1 VETIRGKLQMTD
13 PNAERPIIAI
23 VGGTGK
29 EGKGLAYRWAKAG
42 FTIVIGSRTAEKAA
56 TAAYDLEQVL
66 SLQGRITGASNSDAA
81 SQADVVMLTVP
92 YTAHAEIL
100 ESIKQAVQGRL
111 LIDATVP
118 LQAGKPTKVQMP
130 PAGSAAQEARSLLGE
145 AVEVAAAFHTISYEH
160 LLQDEPVDC
169 DVLVT
174 GTSPEAR
181 ARAIALV
188 TAAGLQ
194 GWDAGPLENSSVSE
208 GLTSVLIHI
217 NKKHGSRQAGIRI
230 TGVGRT

>member
-1 VETIRGKLQMTD
+1 MTNPTSGKSTL
-13 PNAERPIIAI
+13 AI

-42 FTIVIGSRTAEKAA
+42 YRIIIGSRDPEKAA
-56 TAAYDLEQVL
+56 MVARDLGQLL
-66 SLQGRITGASNSDAA
+66 SLKSRVVGASNVDAT

-92 YTAHAEIL
+92 YAAHAEIL
-100 ESIKQAVQGRL
+100 ESIKAAAQGKL

-118 LQAGKPTKVQMP
+118 LQPGRPTRVQMP
-130 PAGSAAQEARSLLGE
+130 PAGSAAQEARSILGDQ
-145 AVEVAAAFHTISYEH
+145 VEVAAAFHTISYEH
-160 LLQDEPVDC
+160 LLRDEPIDC

-174 GTSPEAR
+174 GTSADAR
-181 ARAIALV
+181 ATAIGLV
-188 TAAGLQ
+188 TAAGLN

-230 TGVGRT
+230 TGAGPA

>member
-1 VETIRGKLQMTD
+1 MTG
-13 PNAERPIIAI
+13 PNAERPIIGI

-42 FTIVIGSRTAEKAA
+42 YTIILGSRAAERAA
-56 TAAYDLEQVL
+56 SAAHDLEQLL
-66 SLQGRITGASNSDAA
+66 SLQGRITGASNVDAVSRA
-81 SQADVVMLTVP
+81 GVVMLTVP
-92 YTAHAEIL
+92 YSAHVEIL
-100 ESIKQAVQGRL
+100 ESIKASAYGKL

-130 PAGSAAQEARSLLGE
+130 SAGSAAQEARKILGND
-145 AVEVAAAFHTISYEH
+145 VEVAAAFHTISYEH
-160 LLQDEPVDC
+160 LLRDEPVDS

-174 GTSPEAR
+174 GTSPDAR
-181 ARAIALV
+181 ARAIELV
-188 TAAGLQ
+188 TAAGLK

-230 TGVGRT
+230 TGVGST